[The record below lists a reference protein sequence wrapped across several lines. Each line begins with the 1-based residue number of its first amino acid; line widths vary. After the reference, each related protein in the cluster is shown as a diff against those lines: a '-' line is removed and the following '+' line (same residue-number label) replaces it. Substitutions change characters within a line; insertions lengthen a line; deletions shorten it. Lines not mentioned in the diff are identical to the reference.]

1 VTLHIE
7 VRVFGGLADHVG
19 GSRTTVDVPD
29 PATVGGMREA
39 LLAAHPSLAALLPR
53 TKVAVNLAVAD
64 DDQRIPAGSEVALLP
79 PVAGGAVSPGTA
91 TITGL
96 REPPFDVDAT
106 VAAVTDGGT
115 GGTAVFLGTVRD
127 HAPDL
132 DDVVALEYSAYP
144 AMAER
149 VLTEI
154 ADELR
159 TAHPQLRGLALLHAV
174 GELGVGAHTILIVC
188 SAGHRSEA
196 FDACR
201 DALERVKDRVPIWKR
216 EITSDGT
223 HRWVGLPDGSDEE
236 ASAGSSSP

>member
-1 VTLHIE
+1 MHIE
-7 VRVFGGLADHVG
+7 VRVFGGLAEHVG
-19 GSRTTVDVPD
+19 GSRTTVEVTE
-29 PATVGGMREA
+29 PATVGGLRES
-39 LLAAHPSLAALLPR
+39 LVAAHPSLASLLPR

-64 DDQRIPAGSEVALLP
+64 DDQRIPAGAEIALLP
-79 PVAGGAVSPGTA
+79 PVAGGATSTGPV

-96 REPPFDVDAT
+96 REPPFDVDAI
-106 VAAVTDGGT
+106 VDAVTDGGT

-149 VLTEI
+149 VLTDI
-154 ADELR
+154 AGELR
-159 TAHPQLRGLALLHAV
+159 TAHPELRGLALLHAV
-174 GELGVGAHTILIVC
+174 GELDVGAHTILIVC
-188 SAGHRSEA
+188 SAGHRAEA

-201 DALERVKDRVPIWKR
+201 DALERVKDRAPIWKR

-223 HRWVGLPDGSDEE
+223 HRWVGLPEGSDDE
-236 ASAGSSSP
+236 ASAGSSCP